1 MRKRQ
6 APVLIPCLGG
16 ETARDSCHALKPSAS
31 SDVNAGSN
39 EFEERSMS
47 GKRKKKV
54 AVWSVIVLVVAIV
67 ATLVA
72 MKAAGKK
79 QEVKLPVKVGKAEVA
94 DIQVKVTEVGNVQ
107 PEVKV
112 DVKSVVS
119 GKVTEIFHRDGDS
132 VKRGEM
138 LARIEPDLNQAQS
151 IADVKNALTASKIR
165 YDQAKKNYE
174 SDHSLFESGLLA
186 GKQNRDSEAEYL
198 SARQEYEKT
207 EEKYNIVERSG
218 IPIAQAAN
226 KFQGSNVVS
235 PMDGVLLT
243 KNVEIGDTIT
253 SGVSSFNA
261 GTVLF
266 SVADVSKMIVK
277 AGVNE
282 VDIGKIRVGMPVK
295 VTLDAYSKIAFA
307 GRIDRI
313 APAVRID
320 DKVRVFDVE
329 IRLDAQGR
337 ELRSGMTANIEVN
350 GERKDKVLTVPVES
364 VFQRD
369 GVELVFVK
377 KNLDP
382 NTVPTKAVKKE
393 GVAPDKDGWKQFFE
407 KRTIVTGL
415 SDNAR
420 VEVVKGLKTGEEVAL
435 EDPTLPADK
444 KKDENDD

>member
-1 MRKRQ
+1 
-6 APVLIPCLGG
+6 
-16 ETARDSCHALKPSAS
+16 
-31 SDVNAGSN
+31 
-39 EFEERSMS
+39 MS

-54 AVWSVIVLVVAIV
+54 AVWSIIVLAVAIV
-67 ATLVA
+67 ITFVA
-72 MKAAGKK
+72 MKANGKK

-119 GKVTEIFHRDGDS
+119 GKVVEILHRDGDQ
-132 VKRGEM
+132 VKRGET

-198 SARQEYEKT
+198 AAKQEYEKT

-218 IPIAQAAN
+218 IPIAQAVN
-226 KFQGSNVVS
+226 RFQGSNVVA
-235 PMDGVLLT
+235 PMDGVVLT
-243 KNVEIGDTIT
+243 KNVEIGESIT

-282 VDIGKIRVGMPVK
+282 VDIGKIKVGMPVK
-295 VTLDAYSKIAFA
+295 VTLDAYPKVFFN

-313 APAVRID
+313 APAVRLD
-320 DKVRVFDVE
+320 EKVRVFDVE

-337 ELRSGMTANIEVN
+337 ELRSGMTANIEVV
-350 GERKDKVLTVPVES
+350 GERKPKVLTVPVES

-369 GVELVFVK
+369 DQEIVFLRKPVDPKAPPQATSTEKDPK
-377 KNLDP
+377 K
-382 NTVPTKAVKKE
+382 
-393 GVAPDKDGWKQFFE
+393 DKDAWKRNFE
-407 KRTIVTGL
+407 KRVVVTGL

-420 VEVVKGLKTGEEVAL
+420 VEILKGLKAGDEVAL